1 MKAFNLRV
9 YGLLIDNN
17 QILVSDECRNGFS
30 FTKFP
35 GGGIEFGEGV
45 HNALIREFFEE
56 IGIEIQVDAFFY
68 VNEFLQLSAFNE
80 NHQLISFYYKVS
92 TLDLEKI
99 IIGNHEVPHNEEG
112 EKHRWICIDD
122 LKKDDFTFPIDQKVV
137 ELIRNEFKK

>member
-9 YGLLIDNN
+9 YGLLIEDN

-45 HNALIREFFEE
+45 YDALIREFNEE
-56 IGIEIQVDAFFY
+56 LGIEIQVDALFY

-92 TLDLEKI
+92 SSELEKI
-99 IIGNHEVPHNEEG
+99 TVGNHEVPHNEEG
-112 EKHRWICIDD
+112 EKHRWVCIED
-122 LKKDDFTFPIDQKVV
+122 LNEDDFTFPIDKKVV
-137 ELIRNEFKK
+137 ALIHKEFQK

>member
-1 MKAFNLRV
+1 VKAFNLRV
-9 YGLLIDNN
+9 YGLLIEDN

-45 HNALIREFFEE
+45 YDALIREFNEE
-56 IGIEIQVDAFFY
+56 LGIEIQVDALFY

-92 TLDLEKI
+92 SSELEKI
-99 IIGNHEVPHNEEG
+99 TVGNHEVPHNEEG
-112 EKHRWICIDD
+112 EKHRWVCIED
-122 LKKDDFTFPIDQKVV
+122 LNEDDFTFPIDKKVV
-137 ELIRNEFKK
+137 ALIHKEFQK

>member
-9 YGLLIDNN
+9 YGLLIKDS

-45 HNALIREFFEE
+45 QDALIREFNEE
-56 IGIEIQVDAFFY
+56 LGIEIQVDAFFY

-92 TLDLEKI
+92 SLELEKI
-99 IIGNHEVPHNEEG
+99 TIGNHEVPHNEEG
-112 EKHRWICIDD
+112 EKHRWVDIND
-122 LKKDDFTFPIDQKVV
+122 LKKDDFTFPIDKKVA
-137 ELIRNEFKK
+137 ELIHYEFQK